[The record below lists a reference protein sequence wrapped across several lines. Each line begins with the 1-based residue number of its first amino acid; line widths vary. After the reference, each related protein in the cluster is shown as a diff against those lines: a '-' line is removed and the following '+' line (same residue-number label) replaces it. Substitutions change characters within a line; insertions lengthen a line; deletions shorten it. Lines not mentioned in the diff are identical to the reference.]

1 MPSPRNNE
9 LMATA
14 RELVETNRELRRT
27 NRVLRLE
34 LACTQRASK
43 FLLPTL
49 DNVEDGR
56 TSRGNKRKG
65 DGVSRRKGRRA
76 KT

>member
-1 MPSPRNNE
+1 
-9 LMATA
+9 MATA

-27 NRVLRLE
+27 NRELRLD
-34 LACTQRASK
+34 LARTQRAST

-49 DNVEDGR
+49 DNVEDRR
-56 TSRGNKRKG
+56 TRRGNQRKD
-65 DGVSRRKGRRA
+65 DGGRRKGRTG